1 MLSLIDLRLPELL
14 PFSASRALTLCKQC
28 KYLIPV
34 QHDEEKKQ
42 ITGGVSSPCFDSRR
56 LGVCLA
62 LPLSDDL
69 ADLPVRL
76 RFRATSASDS
86 RSDSDPDLESGDSSA
101 STYSDPEP
109 DAILHSQCMSRF
121 TKTRKTG
128 RRLAVSLLLAACVH
142 LVRTFTIHRGF
153 CTPYAR
159 LDAIPCLVRNALL
172 KLSRSV
178 QVQCSMA
185 CPVRELMQRPHS
197 IKVFFVLAPQLL
209 LRTC

>member
-1 MLSLIDLRLPELL
+1 M
-14 PFSASRALTLCKQC
+14 TK
-28 KYLIPV
+28 K
-34 QHDEEKKQ
+34 KKQ
-42 ITGGVSSPCFDSRR
+42 ITGGVSSPCLDSRR

-62 LPLSDDL
+62 LTLSE
-69 ADLPVRL
+69 LPVRL
-76 RFRATSASDS
+76 RFRATRASDS
-86 RSDSDPDLESGDSSA
+86 SSVSDPLESDSDSLVA
-101 STYSDPEP
+101 RTYSDPEP
-109 DAILHSQCMSRF
+109 DSILHSQGMSRF

-128 RRLAVSLLLAACVH
+128 RRLAASLLLAGGVH
-142 LVRTFTIHRGF
+142 FVSAFAIHRGF

-185 CPVRELMQRPHS
+185 CPVRELMQRPHG
-197 IKVFFVLAPQLL
+197 IKAFFVLAPQLL